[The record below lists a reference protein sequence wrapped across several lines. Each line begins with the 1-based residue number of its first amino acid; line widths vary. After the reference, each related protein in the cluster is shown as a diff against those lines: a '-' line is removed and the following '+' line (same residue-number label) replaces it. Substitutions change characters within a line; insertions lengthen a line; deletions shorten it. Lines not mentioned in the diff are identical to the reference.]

1 MVVDPRNL
9 IQVMLAEGKEVK
21 EKNSFQSVN
30 TQSRATVKLAMTA
43 VMSALIAVTT
53 MTAIPMPPPL
63 STLTFA
69 PIIIFVVGILMG
81 PVPALVSSA
90 IGSGLG
96 FLAGASIGSIMVPP
110 GFMGVFLLGIVVS
123 RGPMGATVG
132 LLRKINEVAAMTIA
146 VIVETAIFFFMDW
159 GLFGFGVALITLGTL
174 IDLVFVPIG
183 YIVLKVVKKMWDVT
197 ILE

>member
-1 MVVDPRNL
+1 
-9 IQVMLAEGKEVK
+9 MLAEGKEEVTK
-21 EKNSFQSVN
+21 KNSFRPVN
-30 TQSRATVKLAMTA
+30 TQSNATLKLAMTA

-81 PVPALVSSA
+81 SA
-90 IGSGLG
+90 LG

-132 LLRKINEVAAMTIA
+132 LLRKINEVAAMVIA
-146 VIVETAIFFFMDW
+146 VLVETAIFFFLDW

-183 YIVLKVVKKMWDVT
+183 YIVLRVIKRMGDVSL
-197 ILE
+197 LE

>member
-1 MVVDPRNL
+1 LLVDPRNL
-9 IQVMLAEGKEVK
+9 IQVMLAEGKEVN
-21 EKNSFQSVN
+21 EKSSFQSVN

-110 GFMGVFLLGIVVS
+110 GFMGIFLLGIVVS

-132 LLRKINEVAAMTIA
+132 LMRKINEVAAMTIA
-146 VIVETAIFFFMDW
+146 VLVETAIFFFMDW
-159 GLFGFGVALITLGTL
+159 GLFGLGMALITLGTL

-197 ILE
+197 LLE

>member
-9 IQVMLAEGKEVK
+9 IQVMLAEGKEVN

-132 LLRKINEVAAMTIA
+132 LLRKINEAAAMVIA
-146 VIVETAIFFFMDW
+146 VLVETAIFFFLDW

>member
-1 MVVDPRNL
+1 
-9 IQVMLAEGKEVK
+9 MLAEGKEEVK
-21 EKNSFQSVN
+21 QKNLSQPVKAQSN
-30 TQSRATVKLAMTA
+30 TTVKLAMTA

-53 MTAIPMPPPL
+53 ITAIPMPPPL

-81 PVPALVSSA
+81 PFPALVSAS
-90 IGSGLG
+90 IGSALG

-132 LLRKINEVAAMTIA
+132 LLRNVNEVAAMVIA
-146 VIVETAIFFFMDW
+146 VLVETAIFFLMDW
-159 GLFGFGVALITLGTL
+159 GLFGLGMALLTLGTL
-174 IDLVFVPIG
+174 VDLVFVPIG
-183 YIVLKVVKKMWDVT
+183 YIVLKVVKRMWDVSL
-197 ILE
+197 LE

>member
-1 MVVDPRNL
+1 LLVDPKNL
-9 IQVMLAEGKEVK
+9 IQVMLAEGKEVN
-21 EKNSFQSVN
+21 EKSSFQSVN

-110 GFMGVFLLGIVVS
+110 GFMGIFLLGIVVS

-132 LLRKINEVAAMTIA
+132 LMRKINEVAAMTIA
-146 VIVETAIFFFMDW
+146 VLVETAIFFFMDW
-159 GLFGFGVALITLGTL
+159 GLFGLGMALITLGTL

-197 ILE
+197 LLE

>member
-1 MVVDPRNL
+1 
-9 IQVMLAEGKEVK
+9 MLAEGKEEVK
-21 EKNSFQSVN
+21 PNNSFQPVN
-30 TQSRATVKLAMTA
+30 TQSNATVKLAMTA

-81 PVPALVSSA
+81 PVLALVSSA
-90 IGSGLG
+90 IGSALG

-110 GFMGVFLLGIVVS
+110 GFMGIFLLGIVVS

-132 LLRKINEVAAMTIA
+132 LLRKVNEVAAMVMA
-146 VIVETAIFFFMDW
+146 VLVETAIFFFMDW
-159 GLFGFGVALITLGTL
+159 WLFGLGMALITLGTL
-174 IDLVFVPIG
+174 VDLVFVPIG
-183 YIVLKVVKKMWDVT
+183 YGVVRVVKKMWDVSM
-197 ILE
+197 LE